1 MFVLYCTAC
10 SNTFAQ
16 KAKRKTLTA
25 TDVFSA
31 LQDMEFEQFI
41 PELKECLEAHKE
53 EQKSKVAD
61 RKRKQQVAADEV
73 SEAKRSS
80 EDTSQTSN
88 GTTVDK
94 TQGATS
100 QADSG
105 DTTAVQGADSEM
117 DVDIT
122 TEPDSAS

>member
-1 MFVLYCTAC
+1 MLYKTTDALCWC
-10 SNTFAQ
+10 SVKYRLCPF
-16 KAKRKTLTA
+16 LIYA
-25 TDVFSA
+25 TT
-31 LQDMEFEQFI
+31 
-41 PELKECLEAHKE
+41 AHKE

-88 GTTVDK
+88 GTTVNEA
-94 TQGATS
+94 QAATP

-122 TEPDSAS
+122 TEPDSASWWRRSLSSQW

>member
-1 MFVLYCTAC
+1 MFLLY
-10 SNTFAQ
+10 
-16 KAKRKTLTA
+16 A
-25 TDVFSA
+25 TT
-31 LQDMEFEQFI
+31 
-41 PELKECLEAHKE
+41 AHKE

-88 GTTVDK
+88 GTTVNEA
-94 TQGATS
+94 QGATP

-105 DTTAVQGADSEM
+105 ETTAVQGADSEM

-122 TEPDSAS
+122 TEPDSASWWRRSLSSQW